1 MAAASAVSVRP
12 IRTERDYEDALA
24 EVATLMHAAADTPDG
39 DRLDVLAT
47 LIEAYEARHH
57 PVGPPD
63 PSEAIR
69 FRMEQQG
76 LTSAALGPFV
86 GSRGRVSEILQRK
99 RPLTLAMIRRLV
111 GLGIPA
117 DVLIR
122 PTGAPSAR
130 GAAKKGAVARG
141 ARKTGARRPRR

>member
-1 MAAASAVSVRP
+1 ML
-12 IRTERDYEDALA
+12 T
-24 EVATLMHAAADTPDG
+24 
-39 DRLDVLAT
+39 T
-47 LIEAYEARHH
+47 LIEAYEAQHH
-57 PVGPPD
+57 PIGPAD
-63 PSEAIR
+63 PIEAIK

-76 LTSAALGPFV
+76 LTNAALGPFL

-111 GLGIPA
+111 ALGIPA

-130 GAAKKGAVARG
+130 GRSM
-141 ARKTGARRPRR
+141 R